1 MLVYLTRGHGASV
14 MTEEDVLLQ
23 CRSLVAAPTTSNGCS
38 G

>member
-14 MTEEDVLLQ
+14 MTEEDILLQ
-23 CRSLVAAPTTSNGCS
+23 RRSPVAASATSNGCS